1 MSLFTGSGD
10 ITLGTLCWW
19 RIVVKM
25 ISTLCVSVWICDT
38 PCVVTTFSLSLAPL
52 SSLFTRLKYSETS
65 NQGNQ
70 WLQTGFNN
78 DTSQPHNY
86 RYFGGSCIVLID
98 CTLKATAK
106 YSKLFMHWCF
116 EGKRHENK
124 IIFKNH
130 NFIVLLVVPCH
141 VSISEAIIKITEFVV
156 LGKVKLL

>member
-1 MSLFTGSGD
+1 MVSLFTGSGD

-25 ISTLCVSVWICDT
+25 ISSLSVSVWICDT
-38 PCVVTTFSLSLAPL
+38 PCVVTTFSLSLASL

-86 RYFGGSCIVLID
+86 RYILWRQLHSLNFL
-98 CTLKATAK
+98 
-106 YSKLFMHWCF
+106 YF
-116 EGKRHENK
+116 EGNCK
-124 IIFKNH
+124 IFKTIHALMLWRQAPWKQN
-130 NFIVLLVVPCH
+130 NF
-141 VSISEAIIKITEFVV
+141 
-156 LGKVKLL
+156 